1 MVLLFGACCLHLLL
15 MFNACRVQIDKGRF
29 QQAAK
34 MYALHLTRA
43 LPHLAQS
50 FCSSAPYAKL
60 LLFCT
65 LRKAFA
71 LLHLTQ
77 SFCLLLLDTSRKAF
91 VFCCWIYLAFWCRY
105 KEVAEIAEADGV

>member
-1 MVLLFGACCLHLLL
+1 

-34 MYALHLTRA
+34 MYACFTSHV
-43 LPHLAQS
+43 
-50 FCSSAPYAKL
+50 
-60 LLFCT
+60 LFHT
-65 LRKAFA
+65 SRKAFA

-77 SFCLLLLDTSRKAF
+77 SFCLLLFDTSRKAF